1 MADFTFMHPTW
12 LLALLPLAVL
22 LPWVQGKA
30 QKSGLI
36 APHLTAL
43 LSSNQTANRKP
54 KRWPVAV
61 LASAWL
67 MSVIALAGPS
77 WQKTEL
83 PAVNLAGARVL
94 VMDMSRSMYATD
106 IAPNRLAQARFKA
119 LDMLPGWKEGST
131 GLVTYAGDGYIVSP
145 LTEDAATLKT
155 LIPNLSPAIM
165 PIPGS
170 NAAAGINQAM
180 DLLKQAG
187 FAQGDIVLI
196 TDGLSNSESN
206 AALNVL
212 GGSDY
217 RVSVLAVGTQ
227 QGAPI
232 KLPDGKLLEQNGM
245 PVIAKLNLNTL
256 ASITQKTGGMLQQW
270 QPTNRDVNNLVAFT
284 AKPLDGNAD
293 GKSKTIEERINDGFW
308 LLLPIMLLALFGFRK
323 GVVLAALIVVMPI
336 NPASAA
342 AFKTDDQQ
350 AYEQFESGNYQDA
363 ASAFESPSWKGIA
376 QYKAKDYQGAIE
388 TLSQLDDPVS
398 QYNLGNAYAQ
408 AGDLEAAQKTYES
421 LLAKTPDNA
430 DAKHNLDV
438 VKKALEQQ
446 KQQQQEQKDQ
456 QSNDQQQGEGDES
469 QDKSQSQQ
477 GSQDQSSQD
486 QQGDQQ
492 QQNPSKQEGSGQE
505 SSEQERSGQESAD
518 QQQEQSSE
526 QSQPQSADANKQDGA
541 EQQSEAKSEQEQTK
555 EQDGQ
560 QNEQGQDGEQ
570 NQDGE
575 QGEQPAAMASE
586 SGEPANDSDALTA
599 SNPVLKK
606 LEQVQDDTAAL
617 LRAQL
622 ILQARQKEMPQPTEN
637 SW

>member
-43 LSSNQTANRKP
+43 LSGNQTANRKP

-256 ASITQKTGGMLQQW
+256 ASITQKTGGM
-270 QPTNRDVNNLVAFT
+270 
-284 AKPLDGNAD
+284 
-293 GKSKTIEERINDGFW
+293 
-308 LLLPIMLLALFGFRK
+308 
-323 GVVLAALIVVMPI
+323 
-336 NPASAA
+336 
-342 AFKTDDQQ
+342 
-350 AYEQFESGNYQDA
+350 
-363 ASAFESPSWKGIA
+363 
-376 QYKAKDYQGAIE
+376 
-388 TLSQLDDPVS
+388 
-398 QYNLGNAYAQ
+398 
-408 AGDLEAAQKTYES
+408 
-421 LLAKTPDNA
+421 
-430 DAKHNLDV
+430 
-438 VKKALEQQ
+438 
-446 KQQQQEQKDQ
+446 
-456 QSNDQQQGEGDES
+456 
-469 QDKSQSQQ
+469 
-477 GSQDQSSQD
+477 
-486 QQGDQQ
+486 
-492 QQNPSKQEGSGQE
+492 
-505 SSEQERSGQESAD
+505 
-518 QQQEQSSE
+518 
-526 QSQPQSADANKQDGA
+526 
-541 EQQSEAKSEQEQTK
+541 
-555 EQDGQ
+555 
-560 QNEQGQDGEQ
+560 
-570 NQDGE
+570 
-575 QGEQPAAMASE
+575 
-586 SGEPANDSDALTA
+586 
-599 SNPVLKK
+599 
-606 LEQVQDDTAAL
+606 
-617 LRAQL
+617 
-622 ILQARQKEMPQPTEN
+622 
-637 SW
+637 

>member
-1 MADFTFMHPTW
+1 
-12 LLALLPLAVL
+12 
-22 LPWVQGKA
+22 
-30 QKSGLI
+30 
-36 APHLTAL
+36 
-43 LSSNQTANRKP
+43 
-54 KRWPVAV
+54 
-61 LASAWL
+61 
-67 MSVIALAGPS
+67 
-77 WQKTEL
+77 
-83 PAVNLAGARVL
+83 
-94 VMDMSRSMYATD
+94 
-106 IAPNRLAQARFKA
+106 
-119 LDMLPGWKEGST
+119 
-131 GLVTYAGDGYIVSP
+131 
-145 LTEDAATLKT
+145 
-155 LIPNLSPAIM
+155 
-165 PIPGS
+165 
-170 NAAAGINQAM
+170 
-180 DLLKQAG
+180 
-187 FAQGDIVLI
+187 
-196 TDGLSNSESN
+196 
-206 AALNVL
+206 
-212 GGSDY
+212 
-217 RVSVLAVGTQ
+217 
-227 QGAPI
+227 
-232 KLPDGKLLEQNGM
+232 
-245 PVIAKLNLNTL
+245 
-256 ASITQKTGGMLQQW
+256 
-270 QPTNRDVNNLVAFT
+270 DVNNLVAFT